1 VRNVLAGLLV
11 NNDKGT
17 TISQI
22 PAISSGDFG
31 SVTPANLASVLGA
44 ITGIQGQRYLDYGS
58 TGWLRKVSC
67 DATKYNNKVCMLV
80 IYGIHG
86 ELAIVNP
93 TFDENMALLYKNNRN
108 SIRIY
113 RDLSYNLYIWQSSY
127 TPYNILPIGVSS
139 LTIDKSSIDVST
151 LTEITF
157 NN

>member
-1 VRNVLAGLLV
+1 MQIHLLHHPRPGFV
-11 NNDKGT
+11 
-17 TISQI
+17 
-22 PAISSGDFG
+22 F
-31 SVTPANLASVLGA
+31 LGA
-44 ITGIQGQRYLDYGS
+44 ITGIQDQHYLDYGT

-67 DATKYNNKVCMLV
+67 DATKYNNKVGMLV

-93 TFDENMALLYKNNRN
+93 SFDENMALLYKNNRN

-127 TPYNILPIGVSS
+127 TPYNILPIGVSN
-139 LTIDKSSIDVST
+139 LTTDKSSIDVST
-151 LTEITF
+151 LTEMTF